1 MKDAMNSAMDT
12 LMTNAV
18 QTGQFIKDGKPLSA
32 APVWGMTLLKAGSMR
47 FRWSETN
54 DRRDEFFASLCSSKR
69 QVAAVELVHS
79 KTVLYVDSAQE
90 LYFKKADGVLTANPC
105 LIPTV
110 TVADCMP
117 IFVYDSG
124 SSGVFG
130 VLHSGWR
137 GTGIVEEAY
146 SLLRQRCGTRAADLC
161 VVLGAHIKS
170 CCYFVDHGRAALFR
184 QCFGEKCASEAGGR
198 WTLSLQEANLAL
210 LEKMGVPRGNVFCVD
225 ECTSCFRDRERFK
238 YGSFRRETAGLP
250 QDTPLDERQR
260 SFTAQAAF
268 VMMS

>member
-1 MKDAMNSAMDT
+1 MLQVNALTTDT
-12 LMTNAV
+12 V
-18 QTGQFIKDGKPLSA
+18 QTGHFIKDGKPLDVS
-32 APVWGMTLLKAGSMR
+32 PVWGMTLLAAGSMR

-54 DRRDEFFASLCSSKR
+54 DRRDEFFASLCGGKK

-79 KTVLYVDSAQE
+79 KTVLYVDSAEE
-90 LYFKKADGVLTANPC
+90 LYCKKADGILTANPE
-105 LIPTV
+105 LIPAV

-146 SLLRQRCGTRAADLC
+146 SLLRQRCGTHAADLC
-161 VVLGAHIKS
+161 VVLGSHIKS
-170 CCYFVDHGRAALFR
+170 CCYCVDHGRASLFR
-184 QCFGEKCASEAGGR
+184 QCFGEKCASEVDGR
-198 WTLSLQEANLAL
+198 WVLSLQEANLAL
-210 LEKMGVPRGNVFCVD
+210 LEKMGVPRGNVFCVN
-225 ECTSCFRDRERFK
+225 ECTSCFTENGRFK
-238 YGSFRRETAGLP
+238 YGSFRRETALLSE
-250 QDTPLDERQR
+250 DTPLEEKQR
-260 SFTAQAAF
+260 SFTAQTAF